1 MSLNNANQN
10 VPLATPEKYRILHRW
25 AQSPRFIGRTLG
37 EIFELEGGAQALLE
51 MAEWKELES
60 SFPGER
66 QYLEEFI
73 ARDPKRKA
81 VFDLV
86 RQEMKKR
93 RRKRRGPTFAEQ
105 EKLDLFGMS

>member
-1 MSLNNANQN
+1 MSSNANQN
-10 VPLATPEKYRILHRW
+10 VPITTPEQYRILHRW

-51 MAEWKELES
+51 MAEWKDLERN
-60 SFPGER
+60 FPGER

-86 RQEMKKR
+86 RADMKKQ
-93 RRKRRGPTFAEQ
+93 RKQRRGPTNAEQ
-105 EKLDLFGMS
+105 EKRDLFGMN